1 MYLVPAYL
9 LLFST
14 VLEKDRMLSVV
25 GSVRLRGS
33 WDNTEPRYVRLIQA
47 FCVAEA

>member
-1 MYLVPAYL
+1 MYLVPACL

-14 VLEKDRMLSVV
+14 VLEKGRMLPVV

-33 WDNTEPRYVRLIQA
+33 WDNTEPRYIRQVGSFR
-47 FCVAEA
+47 VAEA